1 MLMVIL
7 MTCLLTEAAAR
18 VNNCKSNE
26 FFNLQTRQCQMC
38 TLCKPGQAL
47 RRTCSK
53 TNDTLCG
60 MINFSFIDPRKEE
73 KEVYNSE
80 DSEQAL
86 NEIEDS
92 FPHRVTKEPT
102 QKAPYVL
109 SQENELEWKNLA
121 FALIGVLSVLIIVTT
136 VLVLIIC
143 YKVRYTGWFCKS
155 VTAIDQG
162 NVLMFLRK

>member
-1 MLMVIL
+1 MLMVIVL
-7 MTCLLTEAAAR
+7 TCFLTEAASR
-18 VNNCKSNE
+18 VKDCKENE
-26 FFNLQTRQCQMC
+26 FFNLQRHHCQVC
-38 TLCKPGQAL
+38 TVCKPGQAL

-73 KEVYNSE
+73 KEVYITE
-80 DSEQAL
+80 DSEQTW
-86 NEIEDS
+86 NENEES

-102 QKAPYVL
+102 HKAPYVL

-121 FALIGVLSVLIIVTT
+121 FALIGVLSVLIVVTT

-155 VTAIDQG
+155 VTGIDQG
-162 NVLMFLRK
+162 KSELK